1 MNIHNAGQ
9 VPKAHFNAPESTAA
23 KSDSNIA
30 KGGAETKL
38 DSAEIK
44 SSLILERLKLSSQS
58 RESLLNEVKAN
69 LEAGSFTTRQAAESA
84 ADGILES

>member
-1 MNIHNAGQ
+1 MNIHNAG
-9 VPKAHFNAPESTAA
+9 PILKAHINAPESTAA
-23 KSDSNIA
+23 RSDSNIA

-69 LEAGSFTTRQAAESA
+69 LESGSYKTRQAAESA
-84 ADGILES
+84 ADAILDS